1 VETERVRMIC
11 GTCGSDVVTRDAWA
25 EWNTRRQDWV
35 LGAVY
40 DYAYCHDCQNDTRIE
55 EVPIRKRKTRKPK
68 VD

>member
-1 VETERVRMIC
+1 METKRVRMIC

-25 EWNTRRQDWV
+25 EWNTRRQGWV

-55 EVPIRKRKTRKPK
+55 EVPIRKRKPWKPM